1 MQTRN
6 NRRKTPVTV
15 LALSIAFA
23 LQVNAMSA
31 IAQEASPT
39 DTTAAPATPATPED
53 VDTLSTITVTGY
65 RASLEKALDIKR
77 GEAGVVDAI
86 VAEDIGKFP
95 DLNLAESLQ
104 RIPGV
109 VITRDAGEGRN
120 ISVRGL
126 DSNFTRVRVNGME
139 ALTTV
144 GSTDQNGGTNR
155 GRGFDF
161 NVFASD
167 LFSQL
172 IVRKTAQADV
182 EEGSLGATVDLRTA
196 RPFDYDGFTFA
207 ANTQLTYGDMADKT
221 DPRIAALVSN
231 TWADGKFGALMSFA
245 VSERRTLEEGSGSGR
260 WAGGTSNGRFNGCPA
275 NPATTP
281 TTSPFPAACAAD
293 VYHPRFPR
301 YTLME
306 HDQKRMGVTASL
318 QFKPTDRTQFSL
330 DALYSK
336 IDASRDEKYIEAI
349 SFSRGACA
357 AGAPGAACRA
367 AGAGGKPETIVRDGV
382 IENGALVY
390 GLFDNV
396 DIRSE
401 SRHDEWNTVFTQ
413 IGLEGEHEFSDN
425 FKLSGK
431 IGTSSSKHEN
441 PIQTTI
447 IMDKYN
453 VDNYS
458 YDYRG
463 DPYKPV
469 LDYGIDPTSGTG
481 WTLAEIRLRPQ
492 YVQNDFDIGQL
503 DFNWNIS
510 PNFRLKGGVQ
520 AKDYSF
526 STRELRR
533 ASEVS
538 VPAFSGGGFIIP
550 SDLTTLAGLSSVNGS
565 PGTWVIPD
573 YQAFANLL
581 DIYSN
586 SGTFALAERAVNTR
600 SVDEEDRGVY
610 LQGDFSM
617 DLGSIPVSGNFGVR
631 YVRTRQSSTGIA
643 TASGIPVTSTVS
655 REYSD
660 TLPSINLV
668 AEVRPDLLIRL
679 GAAKVMTRPGLG
691 SLTPGVTVSVAGGA
705 RTVSG
710 GNPALDPTRAKT
722 VDLGV
727 EWYFN
732 EGAMLGLGLFYKDIE
747 SFIQTTRFVQV
758 YSASGLPASL
768 LEGTGASVSDDF
780 TFTAPL
786 NTPGGELTG
795 LEANYIQP
803 FTFLPGKWSNLGVQL
818 NYTYVDSQIQ
828 YVTST
833 GANSFKDDLTG
844 LSKHSWNAT
853 VFYEGKRFSGRVSAT
868 NRDDYLLQVPGTEA
882 GFDTH
887 GQTGTTTVDASVRWK
902 IDDQWEL
909 SLEGINL
916 TDEVQESW
924 VSNSAGVLPLD
935 YSETGR
941 QYLLG
946 LRYKF

>member
-1 MQTRN
+1 LLA
-6 NRRKTPVTV
+6 VSIG
-15 LALSIAFA
+15 LALQMNAAAF
-23 LQVNAMSA
+23 
-31 IAQEASPT
+31 AQEAAT
-39 DTTAAPATPATPED
+39 APAQATEPASTPAP
-53 VDTLSTITVTGY
+53 VDTLDTVSVTGY
-65 RASLEKALDIKR
+65 RASVERALDIKR

-126 DSNFTRVRVNGME
+126 GPDFTRVRINGME

-144 GSTDQNGGTNR
+144 GSTDQNGGSNR

-172 IVRKTAQADV
+172 IVRKTPQADI

-196 RPFDYDGFTFA
+196 RPFDYDGFTLVA
-207 ANTQLTYGDMADKT
+207 SGQASYSDMGDNI
-221 DPRIAALVSN
+221 DPRLAGLISN
-231 TWADGKFGALMSFA
+231 TWADGKFGALLSVA
-245 VSERRTLEEGSGSGR
+245 YSERQALEEGSGSGR
-260 WAGGTSNGRFNGCPA
+260 WAGGTSNNGF
-275 NPATTP
+275 NPASPYTP
-281 TTSPFPAACAAD
+281 ALAAD
-293 VYHPRFPR
+293 TYHPRFPR

-306 HDQKRMGVTASL
+306 HDQKRTGVTASL
-318 QFKPTDRTQFSL
+318 QFKPTDRTQFAL

-336 IDASRDEKYIEAI
+336 IDAVRDEKYIEAI
-349 SFSRGACA
+349 SFSRGASQ
-357 AGAPGAACRA
+357 
-367 AGAGGKPETIVRDGV
+367 GGKPQTIVRDGAV
-382 IENGALVY
+382 ENGALVY
-390 GLFDNV
+390 GLFDDV
-396 DIRSE
+396 DVRSE

-413 IGLEGEHEFSDN
+413 LGLEGEHEFTDN

-431 IGTSSSKHEN
+431 LGTSKSEHEN

-447 IMDKYN
+447 IMDKLN

-463 DPYKPV
+463 NPYKPV
-469 LDYGIDPTSGTG
+469 IDYGIDPTDPNG
-481 WTLAEIRLRPQ
+481 WTLAEIRIRPQ
-492 YVQNDFDIGQL
+492 YVENDFDVAQL

-510 PNFRLKGGVQ
+510 PGFRLKGGVQ

-533 ASEVS
+533 STEGMTG
-538 VPAFSGGGFIIP
+538 VPMFPDGTRIVP
-550 SDLTTLAGLSSVNGS
+550 VDLTEQASLSGVNGS

-573 YQAFANLL
+573 YQGIADFY

-586 SGTFALAERAVNTR
+586 SGPFALTERAVNTR
-600 SVDEEDRGVY
+600 SVEEEDRGVY
-610 LQGDFSM
+610 LMGEFSA
-617 DLGSIPVSGNFGVR
+617 DLGAIPLSGNFGVR
-631 YVRTRQSSTGIA
+631 YVRTKQSSTGIA
-643 TASGIPVTSTVS
+643 TASGTPVATTVS

-660 TLPSINLV
+660 TLPSMNLV
-668 AEVRPDLLIRL
+668 AEITPDFLIRL

-691 SLTPGVTVSVAGGA
+691 SLTPGVTVNVSGGA

-710 GNPALDPTRAKT
+710 GNPNLDPIRAET
-722 VDLGV
+722 VDLSF
-727 EWYFN
+727 EWYFQ

-747 SFIQTTRFVQV
+747 SFIQTTRVVQP

-768 LEGTGASVSDDF
+768 LDGTGAGVNDDF
-780 TFTAPL
+780 VFSVPL

-795 LEANYIQP
+795 LEANYTQP
-803 FTFLPGKWSNLGVQL
+803 FTFLPGKFANLGAQL

-828 YVTST
+828 YLTAT
-833 GANSFKDDLTG
+833 GANSFKTDLTG
-844 LSKHSWNAT
+844 LSKHAWNAT
-853 VFYEGKRFSGRVSAT
+853 LYYEGERFSGRVSAT
-868 NRDDYLLQVPGTEA
+868 NRDDFLLQVPATEA
-882 GFDTH
+882 GFDVH

-902 IDDQWEL
+902 LNDNLEL

-916 TDEVQESW
+916 TDEPQESW
-924 VSNSAGVLPLD
+924 VENANGQLPLD

>member
-6 NRRKTPVTV
+6 NRRTTPVTT
-15 LALSIAFA
+15 LALSIGFA
-23 LQVNAMSA
+23 LQLNAMSA
-31 IAQEASPT
+31 FAQEATPV
-39 DTTAAPATPATPED
+39 DAAPAATDTES
-53 VDTLSTITVTGY
+53 VDTLDTVTVTGY
-65 RASLEKALDIKR
+65 RASLEKAMDIKR

-144 GSTDQNGGTNR
+144 GSSDQNGGSNR

-207 ANTQLTYGDMADKT
+207 ASTQLTHGDMGGKT

-245 VSERRTLEEGSGSGR
+245 VSDRRTLEEGSGTGR
-260 WAGGTSNGRFNGCPA
+260 WAGGTSNGNFNAASPFA
-275 NPATTP
+275 DARLATTN
-281 TTSPFPAACAAD
+281 
-293 VYHPRFPR
+293 HPRFPR

-306 HDQKRMGVTASL
+306 HDQQRVGVTGSL
-318 QFKPTDRTQFSL
+318 QFKPTDRTSFSL

-357 AGAPGAACRA
+357 AGTAGANCRA
-367 AGAGGKPETIVRDGV
+367 IGGGGKPETIVRDGV
-382 IENGALVY
+382 IENGAMVY

-401 SRHDEWNTVFTQ
+401 SRHDEWSTVFTQ

-431 IGTSSSKHEN
+431 VGTSSSKHEN

-550 SDLTTLAGLSSVNGS
+550 SDLTTLASLSGVNGS

-586 SGTFALAERAVNTR
+586 TGTFALTERAVNTR
-600 SVDEEDRGVY
+600 GVDEEDRGVY
-610 LQGDFSM
+610 LQGDFSV

-631 YVRTRQSSTGIA
+631 YVRTKQSSTGVA
-643 TASGIPVTSTVS
+643 TASGVPVVSTVS

-660 TLPSINLV
+660 TLPSMNLV
-668 AEVRPDLLIRL
+668 AEVMPDLLIRL

-691 SLTPGVTVSVAGGA
+691 SLTPGVTVNVSGGA

-710 GNPALDPTRAKT
+710 GNPALDPIRAKT

-747 SFIQTTRFVQV
+747 SFIQNTRFVQV

-833 GANSFKDDLTG
+833 GTNSFKDDLTG

-887 GQTGTTTVDASVRWK
+887 GQTGTTTIDASVRWK

-924 VSNSAGVLPLD
+924 VSNANGQLPLD